1 MWQLPGWGRQ
11 GLLAAVGLALVL
23 SHLWIRLQVVSA
35 GYVLADT
42 RQLINALQEE
52 HHTLS
57 IEWEAATAPSHL
69 SRLAGDRL
77 GLSVP
82 RPEQIIVLP

>member
-1 MWQLPGWGRQ
+1 MWKLPGWGKY
-11 GLLAAVGLALVL
+11 GVLAVVGLALVL

-35 GYVLADT
+35 GYTLADT

-52 HHTLS
+52 HHALT

-69 SRLAGDRL
+69 SQLAGDRL
-77 GLSVP
+77 GLAVP
-82 RPEQIIVLP
+82 RPEQIVILP